1 MHRLSVAVVLFVVI
15 TAGGCPAPSAPAPIV
30 AAPPSTPTP
39 TPEQAIAVVE
49 QFYARYDDALTP
61 ALTALF
67 TDAQRARADG
77 HRAQCAAVMQQ
88 INAGKDVDVPVAC
101 ESDPYWCAQDTAPM
115 AKPRFEAPG
124 TVVVTYADQPAPR
137 VKVAVK
143 AIEGRW
149 RIDSFTCVGGG

>member
-39 TPEQAIAVVE
+39 TPEQAIAVE

>member
-1 MHRLSVAVVLFVVI
+1 MRRLSGAVLLFVAI
-15 TAGGCPAPSAPAPIV
+15 TAVGCPSPTP
-30 AAPPSTPTP
+30 AAPPAPTPNAPAP

-49 QFYARYDDALTP
+49 QFYAQYDDALTP
-61 ALTALF
+61 ALMALF
-67 TDAQRARADG
+67 TDAQRARADS

-88 INAGKDVDVPVAC
+88 INADKDIDVPVAC

-124 TVVVTYADQPAPR
+124 TVVVTYTDLPSPQ
-137 VKVAVK
+137 VKVAVT